1 MNSNR
6 SRLLAVIVIIF
17 VASFVIEYYTNK
29 QFPEEEVVVKTL
41 PEYKT
46 GELNTFSF
54 IRQGITVGDFSYI
67 LEKNISGYSVS
78 TSTEV
83 EYEGKTTQIES
94 SYQFGAT
101 MNPLD
106 YFVHIDSGGEITD
119 IECEFTESQVL
130 TTVDFK
136 NQTINLE
143 TDLPENVF
151 LVENNM
157 PGYWELILQTL
168 ELKPDIRYKLRVF
181 IPQAAD
187 VFTITLTVD
196 DNPVN
201 LNIEGVDYECQ
212 RIREVDR
219 QYTFLL
225 YEGHLLEF
233 KDDGQEISFRKHL
246 VEN

>member
-1 MNSNR
+1 
-6 SRLLAVIVIIF
+6 

-41 PEYKT
+41 PEYQT

-54 IRQGITVGDFSYI
+54 IRQGIIVGNFSYI
-67 LEKNISGYSVS
+67 LEKNVSVYSVS
-78 TSTEV
+78 ASTEV

-94 SYQFGAT
+94 SYLFGAT
-101 MNPLD
+101 LNPLD

-136 NQTINLE
+136 NQTVNLE
-143 TDLPENVF
+143 TDLPENVL

-168 ELKPDIRYKLRVF
+168 ELVPDIRYKLRVF
-181 IPQAAD
+181 VPQAAD

-233 KDDGQEISFRKHL
+233 KDDGQEISFHKNL
-246 VEN
+246 VDN